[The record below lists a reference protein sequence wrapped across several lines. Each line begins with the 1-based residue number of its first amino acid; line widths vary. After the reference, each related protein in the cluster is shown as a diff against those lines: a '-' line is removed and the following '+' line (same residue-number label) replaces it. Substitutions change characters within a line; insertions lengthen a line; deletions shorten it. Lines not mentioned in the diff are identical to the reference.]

1 MSKYTFLIWKNLLR
15 NRRRSI
21 LTVLSMAI
29 SLFLISILFSIYAM
43 FYFRDIGEDSVLRL
57 VTRHKVSLTQVLPFY
72 YGARIAEIDGVE
84 NFSPMN
90 WFGGTYIDYQ
100 PYNMFPRFAVNP
112 ETIFD
117 IYGEL
122 KIPPEQ
128 LEAFQR
134 DRQAIAI
141 GKSVSERAGIELGQT
156 ITITGDIYPFNPEF
170 RVQAIF
176 DGPEDFQSFFHFKYL
191 EEALGP
197 ERGSAVG
204 VFALRLRSAG
214 DASRVA
220 QVIDDMFRNS
230 PEPTKTETEAA
241 FQMSFINQ
249 LGNIKL
255 FLLSI
260 ASAVVFTMLMVS
272 ANTIAMAVRER
283 TREIGVLKT
292 LGYPSGTILNLVL
305 GEATA
310 IALLG
315 GILGVGGAYIITSAL
330 EDMMVMFF
338 TGFGLPP
345 WAVPICMA
353 ISLIVGLGS
362 SAFPAILAS
371 RTKTVDALRFAG

>member
-1 MSKYTFLIWKNLLR
+1 
-15 NRRRSI
+15 
-21 LTVLSMAI
+21 
-29 SLFLISILFSIYAM
+29 
-43 FYFRDIGEDSVLRL
+43 
-57 VTRHKVSLTQVLPFY
+57 
-72 YGARIAEIDGVE
+72 
-84 NFSPMN
+84 
-90 WFGGTYIDYQ
+90 
-100 PYNMFPRFAVNP
+100 MFPRFAVNP

>member
-100 PYNMFPRFAVNP
+100 SYNMFPRFAVNP

>member
-197 ERGSAVG
+197 ERGSGVG

-292 LGYPSGTILNLVL
+292 LGYSSGTILNLVL

-330 EDMMVMFF
+330 EDTMVMFF

>member
-214 DASRVA
+214 DASRVV